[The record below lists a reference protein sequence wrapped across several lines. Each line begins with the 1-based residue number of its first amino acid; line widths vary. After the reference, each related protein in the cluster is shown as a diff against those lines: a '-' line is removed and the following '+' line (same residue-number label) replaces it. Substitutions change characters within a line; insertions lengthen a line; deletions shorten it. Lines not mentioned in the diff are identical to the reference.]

1 MHGLSEEELKL
12 LEAGKADDKL
22 LKRAAAEIRRKR
34 DISMRI
40 LTLVDNMG
48 HISKEDV
55 HRIFDREAR

>member
-48 HISKEDV
+48 LVSKDDV
-55 HRIFDREAR
+55 HCIFDKVNR